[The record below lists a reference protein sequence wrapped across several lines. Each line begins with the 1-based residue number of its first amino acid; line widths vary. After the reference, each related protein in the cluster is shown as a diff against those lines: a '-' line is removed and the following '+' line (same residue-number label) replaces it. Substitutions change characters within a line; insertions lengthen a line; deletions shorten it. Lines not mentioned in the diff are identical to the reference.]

1 MNHFAKKIT
10 LLTLISVI
18 QLGFAVGFT
27 EASPLHTNNDSSAQV
42 QFYEGP
48 GDPGPGN
55 PNELRHEPPRHEPPR
70 HEPQRPPQPPKSHHH
85 WWDL

>member
-42 QFYEGP
+42 QYYEGP
-48 GDPGPGN
+48 GDPGPAN
-55 PNELRHEPPRHEPPR
+55 PNEVRQPPRPR
-70 HEPQRPPQPPKSHHH
+70 HEPQRPPQPPQPPQSHHH

>member
-27 EASPLHTNNDSSAQV
+27 EASPLHFNNDSSAQV

-55 PNELRHEPPRHEPPR
+55 PNELRHEPQRPPQPPEPP
-70 HEPQRPPQPPKSHHH
+70 RPPQPPKSHHH

>member
-27 EASPLHTNNDSSAQV
+27 EASPLHFNNDSSAQV

-48 GDPGPGN
+48 GDPGLGNPDPGN
-55 PNELRHEPPRHEPPR
+55 PNGPR
-70 HEPQRPPQPPKSHHH
+70 HEPQRPPQPPQPHHH